1 MNKRFVR
8 LSLIAV
14 SILALTA
21 CNQLSTSGANDSNI
35 VEAVQS
41 KLFQDPVLKTRNIQV
56 TSNGGTVTLT
66 GSVNSDLE
74 KNAAEGLVSQ
84 VIGVKRVIDQLAVT
98 QTSADAAAAAVPT
111 ETLPSRPA
119 ATTIPPRRER
129 ASMPKRA
136 YRQQQDQVSQQSG
149 PPADQN
155 PPVQAGANPTPT
167 QPAAPPTP
175 PPPPPPVQLTI
186 PAGTVLTVRMI
197 DTIDSSKAQ
206 AGQQFAAS
214 ISSPMVI
221 NGQVAIPQ
229 GSDAKVRVVQQQS
242 AGHIKGRSELQV
254 ELVSVNANGTD
265 YDVKSGYYTKQG
277 ASRGKRSAEAI
288 GGGAGLG
295 ALIGGLIGHGKG
307 AAIGAIAGAGAGTA
321 AEEATKAPPVVIAS
335 EAKVDFTLKSPLT
348 ITLPDNQ
355 Q

>member
-8 LSLIAV
+8 LGLIAV
-14 SILALTA
+14 SILALAA
-21 CNQLSTSGANDSNI
+21 CNQLPTGGNNDSHI
-35 VEAVQS
+35 TEAVQS
-41 KLFQDPVLKTRNIQV
+41 RLFQDPVLKTRNIQV
-56 TSNGGTVTLT
+56 ASNGGTVTLT
-66 GSVNSDLE
+66 GSVNSELE
-74 KNAAEGLVSQ
+74 KNAAEGIVSQ
-84 VIGVKRVIDQLAVT
+84 VSGVKRVIDQLAVT
-98 QTSADAAAAAVPT
+98 QASADASAAVA
-111 ETLPSRPA
+111 PA
-119 ATTIPPRRER
+119 EASPDRMPATSARSKRER
-129 ASMPKRA
+129 ASLPR
-136 YRQQQDQVSQQSG
+136 RTHQDRQDQVSQPG
-149 PPADQN
+149 PPPDGSSSAQT
-155 PPVQAGANPTPT
+155 AAASTPT
-167 QPAAPPTP
+167 QPSAPATP

-214 ISSPMVI
+214 ISSPVVV

-254 ELVSVNANGTD
+254 ELVSLNANGTD

-277 ASRGKRSAEAI
+277 ASRGTRSAETI

-321 AEEATKAPPVVIAS
+321 AQEATKAPPVVIAS
-335 EAKVDFTLKSPLT
+335 ETKVDFTLKSPLT
-348 ITLPDNQ
+348 ITLPAATQ
-355 Q
+355 